1 MSNYG
6 ITGWSGG
13 VRQSLTHNLKAGQ
26 MRGMGRVNVFPNT
39 TIINNNFGGGYGF
52 YDDSCCCNNS
62 NSTPSWMNWMMGLGL
77 GTSLLG
83 NILGMFGIGGG
94 GGGSSKTEG
103 AGEAKTETKET
114 KEPTKLEQA
123 QNAIKGLGKE
133 YSVKVDADGNI
144 TFVYTAKDGTQFEGK
159 TLGEL
164 NQAILDG
171 SKKTEAKPEVKD
183 TKEEKDEKPSLKD
196 VSITVIKD
204 MKLGEKANISGS
216 VTANDDGTYTMT
228 TRNNVFTYKETGKT
242 KTYNGKEYPV
252 YTCTGVKDA
261 KTGQS
266 KAMNAQDYILVN
278 GELIQPNDP
287 KLGLR
292 GLGTGTIKH

>member
-13 VRQSLTHNLKAGQ
+13 VRQSLTHNLRAGQ

-52 YDDSCCCNNS
+52 YDDSCCCSSNN
-62 NSTPSWMNWMMGLGL
+62 NSTPSWMNWMMGIGL

-94 GGGSSKTEG
+94 GGSSKTEG
-103 AGEAKTETKET
+103 AGEAKTEAPKQDTNENK
-114 KEPTKLEQA
+114 KLDE
-123 QNAIKGLGKE
+123 
-133 YSVKVDADGNI
+133 
-144 TFVYTAKDGTQFEGK
+144 FEGLK
-159 TLGEL
+159 VLYPDGKFAKVGDKYCCRIGDKVIEADSLVDL
-164 NQAILDG
+164 NKAL
-171 SKKTEAKPEVKD
+171 KEALEGAKAKHEVKD
-183 TKEEKDEKPSLKD
+183 TKEEKEEKESLKD
-196 VSITVIKD
+196 VGFTVIKD
-204 MKLGEKANISGS
+204 MKLGEKANISGTVS
-216 VTANDDGTYTMT
+216 TNDDGTYTMT
-228 TRNNVFTYKETGKT
+228 TNNNVFTYKETGKT
-242 KTYNGKEYPV
+242 AKYNGKEYPI

-261 KTGQS
+261 KTGKT